1 MTLIEKIKSADT
13 IEFMCDSY
21 VYVGYDDIE
30 REHQFK
36 LKGEYSWEGLTVSQ
50 LERAYESGSLKL
62 LKTVEL

>member
-13 IEFMCDSY
+13 IKLMGDSY

-50 LERAYESGSLKL
+50 LERGYESGTLKL
-62 LKTVEL
+62 YKMVEL